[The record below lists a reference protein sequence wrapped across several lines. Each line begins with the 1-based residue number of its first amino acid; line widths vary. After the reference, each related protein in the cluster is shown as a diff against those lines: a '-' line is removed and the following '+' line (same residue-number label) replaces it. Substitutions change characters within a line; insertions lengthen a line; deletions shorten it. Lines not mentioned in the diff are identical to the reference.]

1 MIKRITL
8 TPEHIKLI
16 SLIRFNEDDE
26 NDSLFIDK
34 NDPYELSGR
43 LEDIALALG
52 YKDKA
57 IPGTET
63 DPEGAAFPDDIEE
76 HLLDI
81 HHYVVDNLYFIES
94 IMHQLAFN
102 GGITPGTY
110 KCIDTEGVWTKEG

>member
-16 SLIRFNEDDE
+16 SLISFNEDE
-26 NDSLFIDK
+26 KNDTLFIDK
-34 NDPYELSGR
+34 SDPYELSGR
-43 LEDIALALG
+43 LQDIAFALG

-57 IPGTET
+57 ISGTEE

-76 HLLDI
+76 HLLDV
-81 HHYVVDNLYFIES
+81 HHYIVNNLYFIETL
-94 IMHQLAFN
+94 IHQFAFN

-110 KCIDTEGVWTKEG
+110 MCIDTEGIWKKED